1 MEPDGVVPA
10 NPLGRGGHDVDEFGP
25 VSAVDQLGFVDRIER
40 FGHGV
45 VVGVAPRTGRG
56 YNVVVGQSVG
66 VVNGPVLH
74 TTIAVMDQSV
84 DVVAG
89 TPPGGQGHGHSVGG
103 QRLAQVIGHL
113 PADDLPRV
121 DVEDERCVDPTSRG
135 GYVGDVGD
143 S

>member
-1 MEPDGVVPA
+1 MENSADNRRDGCGSVDFIRCAITDLGMEPDGVVPA
-10 NPLGRGGHDVDEFGP
+10 DPLGRGGHDVDEFGP

-45 VVGVAPRTGRG
+45 VVGVAPRTDRG

-103 QRLAQVIGHL
+103 Q
-113 PADDLPRV
+113 
-121 DVEDERCVDPTSRG
+121 
-135 GYVGDVGD
+135 
-143 S
+143 